1 MQKNYTHIIWDWN
14 GTLLND
20 VDWCFATI
28 NRLLATQQKPP
39 LPSLAAYREVFGFP
53 IIDYYRRAGFDLAA
67 ESYDSLAAK
76 YIALYHG
83 AGSESMGLF
92 ANTETVLQAV
102 KNSGRS
108 QVILSASSQEN
119 LFAQLAPFDIHG
131 LFDEILGISDIF
143 AKGKVEIGLDYIARN
158 PVQNGLFIGDT
169 LHDFEVA
176 EAMGIDCVLVAQGHH
191 SRERLQVCGVPVLA
205 DLAEVWDYLSD

>member
-1 MQKNYTHIIWDWN
+1 MKNYTHIIWDWN

-92 ANTETVLQAV
+92 ENAEAVLQAV
-102 KNSGRS
+102 KTSGRS

-143 AKGKVEIGLDYIARN
+143 AKGKVEIGLNYIAHN

-176 EAMGIDCVLVAQGHH
+176 DAMGIDCVLVAQGHQ